1 MITHELKCHKIFFQR
16 SWSGSKRFEIR
27 YNDRD
32 FQTGDNIVL
41 KEIDDDG
48 KETGRRISMV
58 ITYILSSYSGL
69 KDNYV
74 ILSVQNL
81 SWINDNESNSSDKKL

>member
-16 SWSGSKRFEIR
+16 SWSGSKRFERIFYDISIR
-27 YNDRD
+27 
-32 FQTGDNIVL
+32 VL
-41 KEIDDDG
+41 SYFG